1 MDSLFSF
8 VILPSPF
15 RSWFVS
21 AHCHVCTS
29 ADGQPL
35 AAYPVF
41 FTLKLL
47 PDMKIYVNS
56 NPLDTEATT
65 LAELIG
71 QLQLPPNGIAVALGG
86 NMVKRP
92 DWENTPLQ
100 EDDRVLII
108 KASCGG

>member
-1 MDSLFSF
+1 MICFCR
-8 VILPSPF
+8 I
-15 RSWFVS
+15 
-21 AHCHVCTS
+21 ATS
-29 ADGQPL
+29 ALPQTDNPL

-56 NPLDTEATT
+56 NPIDTEATT

-100 EDDRVLII
+100 EDNRVLII